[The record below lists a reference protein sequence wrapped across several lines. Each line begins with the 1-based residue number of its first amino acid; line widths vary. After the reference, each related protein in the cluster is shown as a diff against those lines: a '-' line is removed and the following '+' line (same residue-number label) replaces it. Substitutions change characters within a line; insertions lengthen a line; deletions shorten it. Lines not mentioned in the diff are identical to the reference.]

1 MARRV
6 RASSSGTPADEDD
19 RDADPVEVAREI
31 ALRRLTHRAHSKA
44 ELASALAAR
53 HVPLEA
59 AEQVL
64 ERFEEVGLL
73 DDAGF
78 SAAWAES
85 RHRTKNLAPRA
96 IAMELRRKGV
106 SDEDI
111 NAALDPIDDDDQHAA
126 ALRVAQHKWRQVR
139 GLERNVAYRRLAGAV
154 ARKGFSSHIV
164 AAVVAEV
171 MQPGGEAEE

>member
-1 MARRV
+1 MARR
-6 RASSSGTPADEDD
+6 AGSSSAGAPADPDD
-19 RDADPVEVAREI
+19 GDADPVEVAREI
-31 ALRRLTHRAHSKA
+31 ALRRLTQRAHSKA

-53 HVPLEA
+53 HVPPEA

-64 ERFEEVGLL
+64 ERFVEVGLL

-106 SDEDI
+106 AEDAI

-126 ALRVAQHKWRQVR
+126 ALRVAQRKWRQVR
-139 GLERNVAYRRLAGAV
+139 GLESRVAYRRLAGAV

-171 MQPGGEAEE
+171 MQPNGDAEE